1 MLIKNFTLPIGAIYF
16 LALGYSYHGGSYIW
30 ILVAS
35 LIILAIFIIK
45 VKVNKTKIAQIIL
58 ITLIIATLRGA
69 YCFYSYKSAI
79 KYTGEYVGE
88 VGVVKIMD
96 KAFLGDLKALSNQK
110 ALFFYEEAALEPGDN
125 IWVESG
131 YLKLPQEELNEGG
144 FSYKDYLRNKN
155 IYYLL
160 EIKKS
165 HIKDSK
171 RNLNFYLYQYKS
183 WYLEKINLYIGE
195 NTKYIKSIF
204 LGDDSDLSDEDIEN
218 WRNLGVSHLQA
229 VSGAQVGVIID
240 LIMLLYILVP
250 GKNKVK
256 AIFFILLLFIYG
268 YITSSP
274 SVWRTITFYLINLI
288 VIKNNIEADETSQII
303 FSGGLLSFINPGWLF
318 NIAFQLSFVVSLGV
332 ILYKEKIAF
341 NKNKIIKVLVSG
353 FIALL
358 FSWPILSYW
367 FQTTPLLTVITTPL
381 IAPIVQL
388 IIFIAGIYFLF
399 PFFIELLSPLN
410 YILNFIIDILNHSIS
425 ILNHLPIL
433 FIHYSNFTV
442 LTIITYYSVLIF
454 YEYLGKIRNKVI
466 IIIFLLIQMVI
477 PEILIHGQNY
487 VEVDFINVGQGD
499 SILIITN
506 KPRKVILIDGGKS
519 YKELNYGE
527 KEIIPFLRRKGIDT
541 IDMVV
546 STHSDVDHK
555 GGLDAVIKAM
565 NCLNIIIPPEKL
577 DIDNEY
583 QEWREEYSNKIKEI
597 EKNMIIR
604 IGQVEIQVIAPDG
617 AAEIMDNND
626 TSIVLNL
633 KYGESEILLT
643 GDCSLSVLEELVNNN
658 KKIDII
664 KAPHHGSIKS
674 YKEGLYSDLGARCVV
689 FSVGKNSYGHPGK
702 EIIEDLESERIKY
715 YRTDQQKDIKIKLYK
730 NKFIIEGQE
739 YENDV

>member
-1 MLIKNFTLPIGAIYF
+1 MLKKNFTLPIGTIYF

-45 VKVNKTKIAQIIL
+45 VKVNKIRIAQIIL

-69 YCFYSYKSAI
+69 YCFYSYQSAI

-88 VGVVKIMD
+88 VEVVKIMD

-110 ALFFYEEAALEPGDN
+110 VLFYYEEATLKPGDN

-144 FSYKDYLRNKN
+144 FSYQDYLRNKN

-165 HIKDSK
+165 HIKESK
-171 RNLNFYLYQYKS
+171 RNLDYYLHQYKS
-183 WYLEKINLYIGE
+183 WYLEKLKLYIGE

-204 LGDDSDLSDEDIEN
+204 LGDDSDLSDEDTEH

-303 FSGGLLSFINPGWLF
+303 FSGGLLSFINPGLLF

-341 NKNKIIKVLVSG
+341 NKKKIIKVLVSG

-358 FSWPILSYW
+358 FTWPILSYW
-367 FQTTPLLTVITTPL
+367 FQTTPLLTVVTTPL

-433 FIHYSNFTV
+433 LIHYSNFTV

-583 QEWREEYSNKIKEI
+583 LEWRNEYGNKIKEI
-597 EKNMIIR
+597 EKNMMIK

-617 AAEIMDNND
+617 AAEVMDNNE

-643 GDCSLSVLEELVNNN
+643 GDCSLSILEELVNNN

-674 YKEGLYSDLGARCVV
+674 YKEGIYSNLGARCVV
-689 FSVGKNSYGHPGK
+689 FSVGKNSYGHPGSK
-702 EIIEDLESERIKY
+702 IIEDLDSEQIKY